1 MPRVEPSEI
10 PAHAAIRRHLAGAD
24 FHDAYRFPVSDPGL
38 SALDIFRCTMN
49 RPPAWIDRLM
59 WLRNKLVRL
68 AGLKDLGA
76 LAAVTPEKA
85 AADYRPGDR
94 LGIFTVQDITEPE
107 IIVGDQDRHL
117 DVWLSVCKLP
127 DDGTGQWAVITTVVR
142 TKNALGRFYMLVVKP
157 FHRAIAPAMLKAY
170 VSRTAG

>member
-1 MPRVEPSEI
+1 MSRVEPSEV
-10 PAHAAIRRHLAGAD
+10 PAHAIIRRHIAGAD
-24 FHDAYRFPVSDPGL
+24 FHDAYRFPVPDSGL
-38 SALDIFRCTMN
+38 SALDIFRHTMG
-49 RPPAWIDRLM
+49 RTPAWVDRLM
-59 WLRNKLVRL
+59 WLRNKMVRL

-76 LAAVTPEKA
+76 LAAINPEKP

-94 LGIFTVQDITEPE
+94 LGIFTVQDIAEPE

-142 TKNALGRFYMLVVKP
+142 TKNALGRLYMLVVKP
-157 FHRAIAPAMLKAY
+157 FHRIIAPTVLKAY